1 MFVMPGTQGTT
12 HLSETAWYHGP
23 QERTRPAPSM
33 ARSAVQVVVA
43 IVTPTTAAWKKV
55 DPAAI
60 RAMAHSM
67 PTRLE
72 ECIAKDGGRTRW

>member
-1 MFVMPGTQGTT
+1 VENLWGMMLEGMEDKA
-12 HLSETAWYHGP
+12 ETLTAH
-23 QERTRPAPSM
+23 ASI
-33 ARSAVQVVVA
+33 VA
-43 IVTPTTAAWKKV
+43 AATAAWKKV

-67 PTRLE
+67 PTHLE